1 MNTTKCWTD
10 KLPDDVLNR
19 LCNCRSR
26 RSDLQ
31 ILVNVKWA
39 AMVEAGKKEEG
50 FTKEDALVQILELL
64 DSNGQ
69 LFDLSRAEYDG
80 LKYE

>member
-1 MNTTKCWTD
+1 MNTTKRWTD
-10 KLPDDVLNR
+10 KLPEDVLNR
-19 LCNCRSR
+19 LCNCCSR

-39 AMVEAGKKEEG
+39 AMVAAGKKEEG
-50 FTKEDALVQILELL
+50 FTKEDALVQILDLL

-69 LFDLSRAEYDG
+69 FFDLSHAEYDG